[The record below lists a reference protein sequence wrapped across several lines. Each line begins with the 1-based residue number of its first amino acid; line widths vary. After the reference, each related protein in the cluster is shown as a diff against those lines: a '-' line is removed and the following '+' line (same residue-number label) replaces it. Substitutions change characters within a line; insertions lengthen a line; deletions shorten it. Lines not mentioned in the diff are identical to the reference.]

1 VKRAPG
7 AFLLLLLLSAC
18 RQDPPQGSSATASA
32 SVSPSVSPS
41 PSVSEAPSAP
51 KTTPTISDW
60 SKPDAGQ
67 PVEVANAPD
76 RAAVVV
82 FDATKGGYV
91 LERGGQSRALPRE
104 WFGVGPPRRDVSISA
119 DGKRLAIPDGDDV
132 VIYDT
137 DTSRWMARIKAPQ
150 PGAQALRER

>member
-1 VKRAPG
+1 
-7 AFLLLLLLSAC
+7 
-18 RQDPPQGSSATASA
+18 
-32 SVSPSVSPS
+32 
-41 PSVSEAPSAP
+41 VSEAPSAP

-150 PGAQALRER
+150 PGAQGKVSADGRHVRWSAPGKPCSMTEIATGTLQKTCP